1 MALGVVVVRHL
12 ESLVCPVARNSHT
25 PGPGK
30 ETQGYKLNLQP
41 DQHLGQTQGYNLLNI
56 YKVKSGLQP
65 AQHLGQTEGYNLL
78 NIYRANSGLQPA
90 QH

>member
-1 MALGVVVVRHL
+1 MCVGVGMALVVVVVRHL

-25 PGPGK
+25 PGPGE

-56 YKVKSGLQP
+56 Y
-65 AQHLGQTEGYNLL
+65 
-78 NIYRANSGLQPA
+78 RANSGLQPA